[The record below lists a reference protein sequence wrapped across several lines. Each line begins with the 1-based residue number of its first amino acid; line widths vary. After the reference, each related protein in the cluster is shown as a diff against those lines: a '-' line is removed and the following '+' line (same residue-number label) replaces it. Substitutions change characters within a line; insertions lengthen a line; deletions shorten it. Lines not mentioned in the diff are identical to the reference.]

1 MTVRTKDEKFI
12 LCLYDAAMRVVE
24 AQEGEGGERVDP
36 EEVGLDRYVVG
47 ATAGLQP
54 KGVDAITQQLIRA
67 NFIRK
72 EDELLVR
79 LTPHGLSLARRLLE
93 E

>member
-12 LCLYDAAMRVVE
+12 LCLYEAAMRVVD
-24 AQEGEGGERVDP
+24 AHEGEAADP
-36 EEVGLDRYVVG
+36 EEVGLDRYIVG
-47 ATAGLQP
+47 AAAGLQP

-79 LTPHGLSLARRLLE
+79 LTTHGLRLAQRLLE